1 MGMKAEGVK
10 TPPYRIETERLVIR
24 CYEPGDAA
32 MMKDAVDSSLEHLQP
47 WMPWAH
53 NEPQTL
59 EEKVQLTR
67 MFRAH
72 FDADEDFAYGV
83 FTRDETRQLAGCG
96 LHQRG
101 GAGTF
106 EIGYF
111 VRADAVRQGIATELT
126 AVLTRAAIEV
136 SGVHRVDVK
145 VDPANTASLGVP
157 RKLGYT
163 DEVVLRASLPPFGTQ
178 AEPRDA
184 VLFTMLARELPSSPC
199 LAYDYVAFDASGAEL

>member
-1 MGMKAEGVK
+1 MKAEGVK
-10 TPPYRIETERLVIR
+10 TPPYRIETDRLVIR
-24 CYEPGDAA
+24 CYQPGDAA
-32 MMKDAVDSSLEHLQP
+32 LLKDAVDSSLEHLQP
-47 WMPWAH
+47 WMPWAY

-83 FTRDETRQLAGCG
+83 FARDETRQLAGCG

-101 GAGTF
+101 GPGTF

-126 AVLTRAAIEV
+126 AVLTRAAVEV

-157 RKLGYT
+157 RKLGYA
-163 DEVVLRASLPPFGTQ
+163 DEVVLRASLPPFATQ
-178 AEPRDA
+178 TEPRDA
-184 VLFTMLARELPSSPC
+184 VLFTMLARELASSPC
-199 LAYDYVAFDASGAEL
+199 MAYDYAAFDASGSLL